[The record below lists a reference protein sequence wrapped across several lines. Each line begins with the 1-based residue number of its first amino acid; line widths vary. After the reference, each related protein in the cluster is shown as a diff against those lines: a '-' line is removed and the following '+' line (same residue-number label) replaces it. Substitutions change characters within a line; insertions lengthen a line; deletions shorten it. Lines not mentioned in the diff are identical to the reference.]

1 MTVFL
6 ALECLVAAVNAVG
19 PGAAGTLVWVRQD
32 VPGSY
37 LPPIVHSA
45 LLVRTVSTMCQGAYV
60 EVVPHLPVDDPLHH
74 HMELVLQTAFEAEGV
89 TGRLYAES
97 LADALAAHFLRRYAT
112 CGAIAP
118 AVPQGLLTAKLQR
131 ATAYIETHLEDA
143 LPLATLAAL
152 VQLSPNHFASQFKYA
167 TGRTPQH
174 YVLERRMAR
183 AKQLLAETELP
194 LSAIGPQVG
203 YPDQS
208 YFTALFRKHVG
219 MTPKAYRD
227 TTHHM

>member
-1 MTVFL
+1 
-6 ALECLVAAVNAVG
+6 
-19 PGAAGTLVWVRQD
+19 
-32 VPGSY
+32 
-37 LPPIVHSA
+37 
-45 LLVRTVSTMCQGAYV
+45 
-60 EVVPHLPVDDPLHH
+60 
-74 HMELVLQTAFEAEGV
+74 
-89 TGRLYAES
+89 
-97 LADALAAHFLRRYAT
+97 
-112 CGAIAP
+112 
-118 AVPQGLLTAKLQR
+118 LTAKLQR